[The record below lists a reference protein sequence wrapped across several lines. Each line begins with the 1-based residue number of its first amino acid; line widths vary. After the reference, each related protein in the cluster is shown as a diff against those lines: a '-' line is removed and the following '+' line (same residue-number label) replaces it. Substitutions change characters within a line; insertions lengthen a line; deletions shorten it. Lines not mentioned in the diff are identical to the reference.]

1 VGEFDRDGFLGWKK
15 GLPWGHICLMANSI
29 WTTEQFTCPSCGMNY
44 TATREEHQEKRSGS
58 FECRVCN
65 TEVHTWS
72 GFHDFFNWKAV
83 NTTSPVFGKKK

>member
-1 VGEFDRDGFLGWKK
+1 
-15 GLPWGHICLMANSI
+15 MS
-29 WTTEQFTCPSCGMNY
+29 Y

-72 GFHDFFNWKAV
+72 GFHDFFNWKTV